1 MLEQKISLEDLDS
14 GQNLSDN
21 AKTIFSLDKFNKTIL
36 NTCLE
41 LLVLRLS
48 NDKWYK
54 DTMQKW
60 YKDTMQKWYKDTMQ
74 ILVSVQ
80 ICKIALLGQITWTK

>member
-1 MLEQKISLEDLDS
+1 MPEQKISLEDLDS
-14 GQNLSDN
+14 GHNLSEEDLDSGHNLSDN
-21 AKTIFSLDKFNKTIL
+21 TKTIFSLDKFNKTIL
-36 NTCLE
+36 NTGLE

-54 DTMQKW
+54 DA
-60 YKDTMQKWYKDTMQ
+60 MQ

-80 ICKIALLGQITWTK
+80 ICKIALLGQITWAK